1 MEVVDELEQWD
12 YVGLVKTFSSVILIA
27 FSLIKQINLLFQM
40 PPDLHDVKHVGG
52 R

>member
-1 MEVVDELEQWD
+1 MEVADGLEQWD

-27 FSLIKQINLLFQM
+27 FSLIKQTSLLFQM
-40 PPDLHDVKHVGG
+40 PLDLHNVKHVGG